1 MGENPPQPLLRDYDH
16 PNAFQLWSGIRLPTT
31 NANNFELSPQLIR
44 MIQSDQFGGSPHEC
58 PFAHLDNFLELCTT
72 IKQNNISEEFIR
84 MHMFQFSL
92 RDKAKHWLRT
102 VEEGSLST
110 WDEVTRAFLG
120 KYCPP
125 EKTAELRRKIT
136 NFNKDID
143 ETLSEA
149 WERFKDYT
157 RKCPHHGFTSWII
170 VQSFYD
176 GLTPISRANLD
187 SGAGGSLKKLSVD
200 DAYKMIEEV
209 AKHYAYGGDRRQPQ
223 TKKGGIHDLSA
234 IDLIASKF
242 DMLAHKLD
250 QATLTPSSSSSQVMS
265 CETCGGNDHLSS
277 YCNSTNQEQAAAI
290 GQRNEQY
297 SQSHNQSWKPQHNT
311 GWKQY
316 NQGPPQNNYNQN
328 QTQPQNHYNQP
339 QSQNQQAPYRHPN
352 QRDQNHQRS
361 QYNQPAP
368 PPPPPQKTSL
378 ESVLETFMTQQIRNN
393 AEMNANI
400 QQLQAHNKIMEG
412 QLAQIAQQV
421 GSSSSNPSGHFPSTT
436 VMNPKEQAKSIT
448 LIMEGGYETPIM
460 RENFAKKGDEGDSW
474 VDESEFE
481 NEVSEEAR
489 GRSKMSD
496 EGASKRDEGEVKSQA
511 PLRAYEPHIPFPH
524 RMIEKMLNEKLSKF
538 LDEMEG
544 LQSNTPLLHALSQ
557 MPTYAKFLKNI
568 LSNKSRLEESDSIS
582 LPTEISAIPQNE
594 LPENVS
600 LMPLSMAKRLNLG
613 EISPTKMS
621 IQLADRSV
629 KVPLG
634 VLKDIPIQV
643 GKVLVPCDFV
653 IMEMDEDF
661 KIPIILGRPFL
672 KTAGV
677 NIDMKQG
684 RLTLHVG
691 HERISFSFPETLND
705 PMVKQVHRVDVLV
718 KILKED
724 MEESQDES
732 THAPEVKKQERAK
745 KKKKNKIKLIDKMF
759 GCISSDDSNVIIL
772 PKENGKCVGTMRWV
786 KKVCL
791 DPP

>member
-1 MGENPPQPLLRDYDH
+1 MTRKSKKSPLIPVDPELNRTLRNVRRLLQGTPEFSIVYLDSDPEEVFGTNEEDNMGENPPQPLLRDYNH
-16 PNAFQLWSGIRLPTT
+16 PNAFQLRSGIRLPTT

-136 NFNKDID
+136 NFNQDID

-421 GSSSSNPSGHFPSTT
+421 GSSSSNPSGHFPSST
-436 VMNPKEQAKSIT
+436 VVNPKEQAKAIT
-448 LIMEGGYETPIM
+448 LRSGRGYEGPVM
-460 RENFAKKGDEGDSW
+460 SEEEPQKRDEG
-474 VDESEFE
+474 VVVRSEDDFE
-481 NEVSEEAR
+481 NEVVEVER
-489 GRSKMSD
+489 KEQKSD
-496 EGASKRDEGEVKSQA
+496 EGATKKDEGDEERIEKPPMRVYK
-511 PLRAYEPHIPFPH
+511 PPIPFPH
-524 RMIEKMLNEKLSKF
+524 RIVEKKLNEKFSKF
-538 LDEMEG
+538 LEVMRG
-544 LQSNTPLLHALSQ
+544 LQDL
-557 MPTYAKFLKNI
+557 
-568 LSNKSRLEESDSIS
+568 LSNKSRLEESATIS
-582 LPTEISAIPQNE
+582 LPKEVSAIIQNKLPQKLGDPGSYAIPVKIGDLE
-594 LPENVS
+594 AMDALCDLGASVS
-600 LMPLSMAKRLNLG
+600 LMPYSIAKTLKVGDLK
-613 EISPTKMS
+613 PTRMS
-621 IQLADRSV
+621 LQLADRTV
-629 KVPLG
+629 RLPLG
-634 VLKDIPIQV
+634 ILEDVPVQV
-643 GKVLVPCDFV
+643 GRVFVPCDFV
-653 IMEMDEDF
+653 VMEMEEGS
-661 KIPIILGRPFL
+661 IPI
-672 KTAGV
+672 
-677 NIDMKQG
+677 
-684 RLTLHVG
+684 
-691 HERISFSFPETLND
+691 
-705 PMVKQVHRVDVLV
+705 
-718 KILKED
+718 
-724 MEESQDES
+724 
-732 THAPEVKKQERAK
+732 
-745 KKKKNKIKLIDKMF
+745 
-759 GCISSDDSNVIIL
+759 
-772 PKENGKCVGTMRWV
+772 
-786 KKVCL
+786 
-791 DPP
+791 

>member
-1 MGENPPQPLLRDYDH
+1 MGENPPQPFLRDYDH
-16 PNAFQLWSGIRLPTT
+16 PNAFQLRSGIRLPTT

-72 IKQNNISEEFIR
+72 IKQNNISEEFIC

-136 NFNKDID
+136 NFNQDID

-316 NQGPPQNNYNQN
+316 NQGPLQNNYNQN

-421 GSSSSNPSGHFPSTT
+421 GSSSSNPSGHFPSST
-436 VMNPKEQAKSIT
+436 VVNPKEQAKAIT
-448 LIMEGGYETPIM
+448 LRSGRGYEGPVMSEEETQK
-460 RENFAKKGDEGDSW
+460 RDEG
-474 VDESEFE
+474 VVVRSEDDFE
-481 NEVSEEAR
+481 NEVVEVER
-489 GRSKMSD
+489 KEQKSD
-496 EGASKRDEGEVKSQA
+496 EGAIKKDEGDEERIENPPMRVYK
-511 PLRAYEPHIPFPH
+511 PPIPFPH
-524 RMIEKMLNEKLSKF
+524 RIVEKKLNEKFSKF
-538 LDEMEG
+538 LEVMRG
-544 LQSNTPLLHALSQ
+544 LQVNIPFLHA
-557 MPTYAKFLKNI
+557 I
-568 LSNKSRLEESDSIS
+568 
-582 LPTEISAIPQNE
+582 
-594 LPENVS
+594 VS

-661 KIPIILGRPFL
+661 KIPLILGRPFL

-677 NIDMKQG
+677 NIDMKKG
-684 RLTLHVG
+684 RLTLNVG

-718 KILKED
+718 NILKED

-759 GCISSDDSNVIIL
+759 GCISSDDSNIIL

>member
-16 PNAFQLWSGIRLPTT
+16 PNAFQLRSGIRLPTT

-136 NFNKDID
+136 NFNQEVD

-157 RKCPHHGFTSWII
+157 RACPHHGFTSWII

-176 GLTPISRANLD
+176 GLTPTSRANLD

-200 DAYKMIEEV
+200 EAYKMIEEV
-209 AKHYAYGGDRRQPQ
+209 AKHYAYGGDKRQGQP
-223 TKKGGIHDLSA
+223 KKGGKHDLEA
-234 IDLIASKF
+234 IDLIASKV
-242 DMLAHKLD
+242 DMLARKLD
-250 QATLTPSSSSSQVMS
+250 QVNNVPGSFSPQVMS
-265 CETCGGNDHLSS
+265 CETCGGNDHLAS
-277 YCNSTNQEQAAAI
+277 YCNTTTEHVASL
-290 GQRNEQY
+290 GRNDPY
-297 SQSHNQSWKPQHNT
+297 SQTFNQ
-311 GWKQY
+311 GWKQHPNFGWKQP
-316 NQGPPQNNYNQN
+316 NQAPPPQNNYNQA
-328 QTQPQNHYNQP
+328 PPYNQP
-339 QSQNQQAPYRHPN
+339 PTQQQAPYRHPN
-352 QRDQNHQRS
+352 QRDNVQQRP
-361 QYNQPAP
+361 QYNQAP
-368 PPPPPQKTSL
+368 PPPKSNI
-378 ESVLETFMTQQIRNN
+378 ESVLETFMTQQIKING
-393 AEMNANI
+393 EVSSSI
-400 QQLQAHNKIMEG
+400 QQLQAHNKMIES
-412 QLAQIAQQV
+412 QLSQIAQQV
-421 GSSSSNPSGHFPSTT
+421 GCTSNPGGQFPSTT

-460 RENFAKKGDEGDSW
+460 RENVAKKGDEGDSW

-511 PLRAYEPHIPFPH
+511 PFRAYEPHIPFPH

-544 LQSNTPLLHALSQ
+544 LQSNIPLLHALSQ

-600 LMPLSMAKRLNLG
+600 LMPHSMAKRLNLG

-661 KIPIILGRPFL
+661 KIPLILGRPFL

-677 NIDMKQG
+677 NIDMKKG

-718 KILKED
+718 NILKED

>member
-16 PNAFQLWSGIRLPTT
+16 PNAFQLRSGIRLPTT
-31 NANNFELSPQLIR
+31 NTNNFELSPQLIR
-44 MIQSDQFGGSPHEC
+44 MIQSDQFRGSPHEC

-92 RDKAKHWLRT
+92 CDKAKHWLRT

-136 NFNKDID
+136 NFNQDID

-250 QATLTPSSSSSQVMS
+250 QATLIPSSSSSQVMS

-297 SQSHNQSWKPQHNT
+297 SQSHNQSWKPQQNT

-368 PPPPPQKTSL
+368 PPLPPQKTSL

-421 GSSSSNPSGHFPSTT
+421 GSSSSNPSGHFPSST
-436 VMNPKEQAKSIT
+436 VVNPKEQAKAIT
-448 LIMEGGYETPIM
+448 LRSGRGYEGPVM
-460 RENFAKKGDEGDSW
+460 SEEEPQKRDEG
-474 VDESEFE
+474 VVVRSEDDFE
-481 NEVSEEAR
+481 NEVVEVER
-489 GRSKMSD
+489 KEQKSD
-496 EGASKRDEGEVKSQA
+496 EGATKKDEGDEE
-511 PLRAYEPHIPFPH
+511 R
-524 RMIEKMLNEKLSKF
+524 IEKPLMRVYKPPFRF
-538 LDEMEG
+538 L
-544 LQSNTPLLHALSQ
+544 
-557 MPTYAKFLKNI
+557 I
-568 LSNKSRLEESDSIS
+568 
-582 LPTEISAIPQNE
+582 E
-594 LPENVS
+594 L
-600 LMPLSMAKRLNLG
+600 
-613 EISPTKMS
+613 
-621 IQLADRSV
+621 
-629 KVPLG
+629 
-634 VLKDIPIQV
+634 
-643 GKVLVPCDFV
+643 
-653 IMEMDEDF
+653 
-661 KIPIILGRPFL
+661 
-672 KTAGV
+672 
-677 NIDMKQG
+677 
-684 RLTLHVG
+684 
-691 HERISFSFPETLND
+691 
-705 PMVKQVHRVDVLV
+705 
-718 KILKED
+718 
-724 MEESQDES
+724 
-732 THAPEVKKQERAK
+732 
-745 KKKKNKIKLIDKMF
+745 
-759 GCISSDDSNVIIL
+759 
-772 PKENGKCVGTMRWV
+772 
-786 KKVCL
+786 
-791 DPP
+791 

>member
-16 PNAFQLWSGIRLPTT
+16 PNAFQLRSGIRLPTT

-102 VEEGSLST
+102 VEEGSLT
-110 WDEVTRAFLG
+110 
-120 KYCPP
+120 
-125 EKTAELRRKIT
+125 
-136 NFNKDID
+136 
-143 ETLSEA
+143 

-265 CETCGGNDHLSS
+265 CETCGVNDHLSS

-421 GSSSSNPSGHFPSTT
+421 GCTSNPGGQFPSTT

-460 RENFAKKGDEGDSW
+460 RENVAKKGDEGDSW

-524 RMIEKMLNEKLSKF
+524 RMIEKKLNEKLSKF

-544 LQSNTPLLHALSQ
+544 LQSNIPLLHALSQ

-594 LPENVS
+594 LPEKFGDPGS
-600 LMPLSMAKRLNLG
+600 FA
-613 EISPTKMS
+613 
-621 IQLADRSV
+621 
-629 KVPLG
+629 
-634 VLKDIPIQV
+634 IPV
-643 GKVLVPCDFV
+643 
-653 IMEMDEDF
+653 
-661 KIPIILGRPFL
+661 
-672 KTAGV
+672 
-677 NIDMKQG
+677 
-684 RLTLHVG
+684 
-691 HERISFSFPETLND
+691 
-705 PMVKQVHRVDVLV
+705 
-718 KILKED
+718 
-724 MEESQDES
+724 
-732 THAPEVKKQERAK
+732 
-745 KKKKNKIKLIDKMF
+745 KLIE
-759 GCISSDDSNVIIL
+759 L
-772 PKENGKCVGTMRWV
+772 
-786 KKVCL
+786 L
-791 DPP
+791 

>member
-1 MGENPPQPLLRDYDH
+1 
-16 PNAFQLWSGIRLPTT
+16 
-31 NANNFELSPQLIR
+31 
-44 MIQSDQFGGSPHEC
+44 
-58 PFAHLDNFLELCTT
+58 
-72 IKQNNISEEFIR
+72 
-84 MHMFQFSL
+84 MFQFSL

-110 WDEVTRAFLG
+110 WDEVNRAFLG

-125 EKTAELRRKIT
+125 EKTDELRRKIT
-136 NFNKDID
+136 NFNQEVD

-157 RKCPHHGFTSWII
+157 RACPHHGFTSWII

-176 GLTPISRANLD
+176 GLTPTSRANLD

-200 DAYKMIEEV
+200 EAYKMIEEV
-209 AKHYAYGGDRRQPQ
+209 AKHYAYGGDKRQGQP
-223 TKKGGIHDLSA
+223 KKGGKHDLEA
-234 IDLIASKF
+234 IDLIASKV
-242 DMLAHKLD
+242 DMLARKLD
-250 QATLTPSSSSSQVMS
+250 QVNNVPGSSSPQVMS
-265 CETCGGNDHLSS
+265 CDTCEGNDHLAS
-277 YCNSTNQEQAAAI
+277 YCNTTTEHVASL
-290 GQRNEQY
+290 GRNDPY
-297 SQSHNQSWKPQHNT
+297 SQTSNQ
-311 GWKQY
+311 GWKQHPNFGWKQP
-316 NQGPPQNNYNQN
+316 NQAPPPQNNYNQA
-328 QTQPQNHYNQP
+328 PPYNQP
-339 QSQNQQAPYRHPN
+339 PPQQQAPYHHPN
-352 QRDQNHQRS
+352 QRDNVQQRP
-361 QYNQPAP
+361 QYNQTP
-368 PPPPPQKTSL
+368 PPKSNI
-378 ESVLETFMTQQIRNN
+378 ESVLETFMTQQIKING
-393 AEMNANI
+393 EVSSSI
-400 QQLQAHNKIMEG
+400 QQLQAHNKMIEI
-412 QLAQIAQQV
+412 QLSQIAQQV
-421 GSSSSNPSGHFPSTT
+421 GCTSNPGGQFPSTT

-460 RENFAKKGDEGDSW
+460 RENVAKKGDEGDSW

-489 GRSKMSD
+489 GRLKMSD

-524 RMIEKMLNEKLSKF
+524 RMIEKKLNEKLSKF

-544 LQSNTPLLHALSQ
+544 LQSNIPLLHALSQ

-594 LPENVS
+594 LPEKFGDPGS
-600 LMPLSMAKRLNLG
+600 FAIP
-613 EISPTKMS
+613 
-621 IQLADRSV
+621 V
-629 KVPLG
+629 K
-634 VLKDIPIQV
+634 
-643 GKVLVPCDFV
+643 
-653 IMEMDEDF
+653 EMDEDF
-661 KIPIILGRPFL
+661 KIPLILGRPFL

-691 HERISFSFPETLND
+691 HERISFSFLELLND

-718 KILKED
+718 NILKED

-791 DPP
+791 NPP